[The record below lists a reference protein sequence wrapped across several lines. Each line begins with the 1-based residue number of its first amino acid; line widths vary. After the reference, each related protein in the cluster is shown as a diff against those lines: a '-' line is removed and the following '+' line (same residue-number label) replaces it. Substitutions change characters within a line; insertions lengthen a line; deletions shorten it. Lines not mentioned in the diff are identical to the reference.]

1 MSIPKL
7 SVNNPVL
14 ANLIMIAIIGFGLYA
29 WIILPRELTPEIT
42 LYTAQ
47 ITTIYP
53 GAAPETVEKLVT
65 APIEAE
71 IEGVNKI
78 DYILSNSSEGRSLIT
93 VQFEELSDREFDK
106 QFQNLRAAVDRVSDL
121 PDEILTGPDVVEI
134 DISTGYP
141 MLTVAVGGRISEEQ
155 MREIAENLRD
165 EIRDIN
171 NIAAVRIAGVREREI
186 WVEVDPDRLKAYHL
200 PINEVVNALK
210 SHNLNLP
217 AGTLEVGVSEYL
229 VRTMGEYQNVAQIE
243 ETIIRVDPA
252 GTPLRVRDVAR
263 VSDTYEKPRTL
274 SRINGASSVSLT
286 IQKKKEG
293 NTIKLVKEIRELLE
307 RWKPNLPEGAELS
320 AVNDFSVILSERL
333 GILQTNAMFGLILVV
348 VLLFFFLG
356 WRNALFAAL
365 GIPVAFMATFMFMYL
380 SGYTLSGVALF
391 GLILVVG
398 IVVDDAIV
406 VIENV
411 YRHIQEGKSP
421 KAAAIA
427 GAEEVGWPV
436 LAASL
441 TTIGAFGPLM
451 FMSGVTGQFMR
462 IVPIIAILVLAA
474 SLLEVFLILPAHI
487 SEWSRPIRKTERR
500 HQWFA
505 IIRRR
510 YVTFLKAI
518 IRWRY
523 ATVFGVLIIGSVLC
537 VSALLLLDR
546 ELFPGE
552 DFPQFYIKAEMPTSF
567 GIKETTDIIAQIE
580 EIVATIPADE
590 LVTVVSNIGL
600 LTPSSA
606 VETSVF
612 RANVG
617 EVLVE
622 LTPKGERE
630 RSVDEIVTEIRPRI
644 NAISN
649 IEKVIFDKPQAGPS
663 QGKDIEVKVKG
674 ERFEQLEQIA
684 GLLKAELRKMDG
696 VYDIQDDFLTGKA
709 ELRILVK
716 EDKAHQY
723 GLDVAQV
730 AYNVRNALE
739 GNTTTTYR
747 DADES
752 IDVIVKYT
760 PTALQAVAD
769 IEDLLIPTPSGAIV
783 PLRDVAE
790 IRQEQGY
797 AEVRRFEAE
806 RAITVTASVD
816 KEKTSAVEVNQA
828 LIEKYENIESLFPGY
843 QLDFRGVFDAIRESF
858 GSLWKLFLIGV
869 LIIYVVLGTQF
880 KSYLQPFIIMAAVPF
895 GIIGAMVGLLVV
907 NATLSIIA
915 MFGIVALSGIVVNDS
930 IVLIDFI
937 NKYRAHG
944 YNRWRAILKGSGV
957 RLRPII
963 LTTVTT
969 VFGLI
974 PMAIGLGGR
983 SPLWEPLASTIIFG
997 LSLATLM
1004 TLLIMPALYAI
1015 ISDQWLKQ
1023 FFVRLFRRTPVHSE
1037 DSGRVDGWKG
1047 GRLEEVD
1054 D

>member
-14 ANLIMIAIIGFGLYA
+14 ANLIMVAIIGFGLYA
-29 WIILPRELTPEIT
+29 WLVLPRELTPEISV
-42 LYTAQ
+42 YSAQ
-47 ITTIYP
+47 ITTMYP

-65 APIEAE
+65 APIESE
-71 IEGVNKI
+71 IESVNKI
-78 DYILSNSSEGRSLIT
+78 DYILSTSSEGRSIIT

-106 QFQNLRAAVDRVSDL
+106 QFQNLRAAVDRVTDL
-121 PDEILTGPDVVEI
+121 PTEILEEPDVVEM
-134 DISTGYP
+134 DISSGFP
-141 MLTVAVGGRISEEQ
+141 MLTVAIGGRISEEQ

-186 WVEVDPDRLKAYHL
+186 WVEVDPNRLEAYDL
-200 PINEVVNALK
+200 PISEVANAVR

-217 AGTLEVGVSEYL
+217 AGTLEIGVSEYL
-229 VRTMGEYQNVAQIE
+229 VRTMGEYQNVQQIE
-243 ETIIRVDPA
+243 ETIIRAEPTGA
-252 GTPLRVRDVAR
+252 PLRVRDVAR

-274 SRINGASSVSLT
+274 SRINGAPSISLT

-293 NTIKLVKEIRELLE
+293 NTIQLVKQIRELLD
-307 RWKPNLPEGAELS
+307 RRRPDMPEGTELS

-333 GILQTNAMFGLILVV
+333 GILQTNAVFGLILVV
-348 VLLFFFLG
+348 VFLFIFLG

-365 GIPVAFMATFMFMYL
+365 GIPVAFMATFLFMHL

-421 KAAAIA
+421 KSAAIS
-427 GAEEVGWPV
+427 GAEEVGGPI
-436 LAASL
+436 LSASL
-441 TTIGAFGPLM
+441 TTIGVFGPLM
-451 FMSGVTGQFMR
+451 FMSGVPGQFMR
-462 IVPIIAILVLAA
+462 IVPIVAILVLVA

-487 SEWSRPIRKTERR
+487 SEWSKPVGKTERR
-500 HQWFA
+500 HQWFDWL
-505 IIRRR
+505 RGR
-510 YVTFLKAI
+510 YVKLLKRI

-523 ATVFGVLIIGSVLC
+523 VTVFGVLIIGSVLC
-537 VSALLLLDR
+537 VSALVLLDK

-552 DFPQFYIKAEMPTSF
+552 DFPQFYIKAEMPPSF

-580 EIVATIPADE
+580 EVLMSIPAGD
-590 LVTVVSNIGL
+590 LVAIVSNIGL
-600 LTPSSA
+600 LTP
-606 VETSVF
+606 TSGLENAIF
-612 RANVG
+612 RSNVG
-617 EVLVE
+617 EVVVE
-622 LTPKGERE
+622 LMPKDQRK
-630 RSVDEIVTEIRPRI
+630 RNVDEIIAAIRPQ
-644 NAISN
+644 ISGISG
-649 IEKVIFDKPQAGPS
+649 IEKLTFDKLEGGPPQGR
-663 QGKDIEVKVKG
+663 DVEVKVKG
-674 ERFEQLEQIA
+674 ERFEQLEQLA
-684 GLLKAELRKMDG
+684 GLLKAELHKMEG
-696 VYDIQDDFLTGKA
+696 VYDIQDDFLTGKS
-709 ELRILVK
+709 ELRIRVK

-723 GLDVAQV
+723 GLNISQI

-747 DADES
+747 DGDES

-760 PTALQAVAD
+760 ANALQTIQD
-769 IEDLLIPTPSGAIV
+769 IEALLITTPTGVIV

-790 IRQEQGY
+790 VGHERGY
-797 AEVRRFEAE
+797 SEVHRFETE

-816 KEKTSAVEVNQA
+816 PEKTTAVKANQA
-828 LIEKYENIESLFPGY
+828 LIAAFGNIESLYPGY
-843 QLDFRGVFDAIRESF
+843 QLDFRGVFDSIGESF
-858 GSLWKLFLIGV
+858 GELWKLFLIGI
-869 LIIYVVLGTQF
+869 LIIYVILGTQF
-880 KSYLQPFIIMAAVPF
+880 KSYLQPLIIMAAVPF

-907 NATLSIIA
+907 NATLSMIA

-944 YNRWRAILKGSGV
+944 YNRWRAILKGAGV
-957 RLRPII
+957 RLRPIV

-969 VFGLI
+969 IFGLI
-974 PMAIGLGGR
+974 PMAIGLGGK

-997 LSLATLM
+997 LAMATLM

-1023 FFVRLFRRTPVHSE
+1023 FVVRLFGQTPVHSE
-1037 DSGRVDGWKG
+1037 KIGSVEDWKR
-1047 GRLEEVD
+1047 GRLEAVD